1 MPAIVNIPRTGTPTH
16 YDTLKT
22 VLQND
27 YLEALQEPSL
37 IRERQI
43 ESYLVIFYVE
53 SYLVIFYVRL
63 TLLYSKSLKIE
74 TSSVSVR
81 VPAGNR
87 WCTCISIISG
97 KFTKRTIHKSVSRV

>member
-1 MPAIVNIPRTGTPTH
+1 MRTH

-27 YLEALQEPSL
+27 YVEALQEPRL

-43 ESYLVIFYVE
+43 ESYLVI
-53 SYLVIFYVRL
+53 LYVRL

-87 WCTCISIISG
+87 WYTQTSIISG
-97 KFTKRTIHKSVSRV
+97 KFNKSTIHKRVSRV